1 MTRPL
6 TRRNFIFHT
15 TRVGLASLASL
26 AIPAFLAAC
35 TTRTTQSTAPPTN
48 AAASTRTA
56 LVAPTLRATTT
67 RTAAGDRPPIIFVH
81 GNSNASSLWHTTI
94 WRFESNGWPRDRL
107 FAVDFPY
114 PTARDD
120 DSVAQASRS
129 GSDEQRGQLLAVVE
143 SVIARTGAAK
153 VVLIGSSRGG
163 NAIRNL
169 LKNGGSATRVS
180 HAVLCS
186 TPNHGAYVR
195 TSDRNEFNGAGP
207 FLQGL
212 NAGSEVVPN
221 VAFLTT
227 RSDTNDLYAQPG
239 GGGYDGPALAG
250 ATNIVLPG
258 VDHNETATSA
268 QAFATIY
275 QFLSGQAPTV
285 EIIPETSVELNGR
298 VTGFDGTTPTNLAVS
313 GVAVTIYTIDPLTG
327 ERRGAA
333 QHTRTTDS
341 SGSWGPFVTR
351 PDTYHEFV
359 VAAPDQPMRHFFRSP
374 FPRSSAYVG
383 LRLWPDTAIPEQGRI
398 IFTRPRGYIAGG
410 HDTAL
415 LDGKPLPGLK
425 TGLPTEGTFRIP
437 FPGPERAI
445 PAALNDETMT
455 VRSIPGAISYA
466 EFHY

>member
-6 TRRNFIFHT
+6 TRRNFIAHT
-15 TRVGLASLASL
+15 ARFGLTGLAL
-26 AIPAFLAAC
+26 PAFLAAC
-35 TTRTTQSTAPPTN
+35 TVRTAQPTAPPISAT
-48 AAASTRTA
+48 AATWTA

-67 RTAAGDRPPIIFVH
+67 TSIAAGERPPIIFVH
-81 GNSNASSLWHTTI
+81 GNSNVSSLWHTTI
-94 WRFESNGWPRDRL
+94 WRYESNGWPRDRL

-129 GSDEQRGQLLAVVE
+129 GSDEQRGQLLAVVD
-143 SVIARTGAAK
+143 SIIARTGAAK

-169 LKNGGSATRVS
+169 LKNGGGTPRVS
-180 HAVLCS
+180 HAILCG

-195 TSDRNEFNGAGP
+195 TGDRNEFNGAGP

-212 NAGSEVVPN
+212 NAGSEVAPN

-227 RSDTNDLYAQPG
+227 RSDRNDLYAQPG
-239 GGGYDGPALAG
+239 GGGYDGPTLAG

-268 QAFATIY
+268 QAFAAIG
-275 QFLSGQAPTV
+275 QFLTGQPLSAQIAPEGT
-285 EIIPETSVELNGR
+285 VELNGR

-313 GVAVTIYTIDPLTG
+313 GVAVTIYALDPPTG
-327 ERRGAA
+327 ERHGDA
-333 QHTRTTDS
+333 QHRQTTDT
-341 SGSWGPFVTR
+341 SGIWGPCVTR
-351 PDTYHEFV
+351 PDTYLEFV
-359 VAAPDQPMRHFFRSP
+359 VAAPGQPARHFFRSP

-383 LRLWPDTAIPEQGRI
+383 LRLWPDTAIADQGVVV
-398 IFTRPRGYIAGG
+398 FTRPRGYVAGG
-410 HDTAL
+410 RDTAL
-415 LDGKPLPGLK
+415 LDGKPVPGLK

-445 PAALNDETMT
+445 PAALNGETMI